1 MKSAQFLLAI
11 GLKATNPLIV
21 ITKKYPTR
29 HVISLF
35 ASSRWGAVVILT
47 TSVMIG
53 LRRVGRLALS
63 HVTTWSV
70 PGRADVQQQYAPLA
84 TERNDAGECH
94 DNANGRWTVRV

>member
-53 LRRVGRLALS
+53 LRRVGRLALFS
-63 HVTTWSV
+63 CDNMVGSGTR
-70 PGRADVQQQYAPLA
+70 GCAAAIRAPRDGAKRRRRMP
-84 TERNDAGECH
+84 
-94 DNANGRWTVRV
+94 